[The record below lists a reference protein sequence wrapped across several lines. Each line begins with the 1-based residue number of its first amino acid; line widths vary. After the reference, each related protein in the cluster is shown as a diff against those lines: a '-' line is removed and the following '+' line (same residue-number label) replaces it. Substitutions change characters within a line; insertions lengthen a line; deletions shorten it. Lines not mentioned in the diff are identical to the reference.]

1 MMGDRVDALLFD
13 LGNVVIEIDFNRAVT
28 HWATHA
34 RCQEGLIRDRFR
46 HDHAY
51 DQHERGKIDLNS
63 YFSTLRTTLGVDIS
77 DAHLREGWN
86 SILIGEMP
94 GISDLLAKAAGHLPL
109 YAFTNSNPEHQ
120 ECLSARFS
128 DLLRPFKEV
137 FVSSKIGLRKPEA
150 EAFRYVVDA
159 IGIPAHRILFFDDL
173 IENVEGARACGL
185 QAVHVRTS
193 TDVRDALSGLLT
205 GPAQSRYSEPHEC
218 ASRLD

>member
-1 MMGDRVDALLFD
+1 MMSDGVAALLFD
-13 LGNVVIEIDFNRAVT
+13 LGNVVIEIDFNRAVAW
-28 HWATHA
+28 WATHA
-34 RCQEGLIRDRFR
+34 RCREALIRDRFR

-63 YFSTLRTTLGVDIS
+63 YFSTLRTTLGVEIS

-94 GISDLLAKAAGHLPL
+94 GISGLLARAAEHFPL
-109 YAFTNSNPEHQ
+109 YAFTNTNPEHQ

-128 DLLRPFKEV
+128 DLLRPFKKV

-159 IGIPAHRILFFDDL
+159 IGVPAHRILFFDDL

-193 TDVRDALSGLLT
+193 TDVRDALSRLLT
-205 GPAQSRYSEPHEC
+205 GPAQSRYSEPHER